1 MEKKPLCE
9 HTACMEN
16 RQRDSGQQGRMKI
29 RHLVLKGKKPER
41 LEWSVPE
48 IFLQHVFVFSAV
60 ILQPC
65 ALLCAPF
72 PPLMVPFSVL
82 LGAVLGSS
90 CLPFKPK
97 KRHLSRPAPPPNPCS
112 LWAPRCYLCHS
123 HFANLRQPFQGTLY
137 PEPICY
143 LTAAKRV
150 LVY

>member
-16 RQRDSGQQGRMKI
+16 RRDSGQQGRMKI
-29 RHLVLKGKKPER
+29 RQLVLKGKKPER
-41 LEWSVPE
+41 LGWSVPE
-48 IFLQHVFVFSAV
+48 IFLQRVFVFSAV

-65 ALLCAPF
+65 AVLCAPF
-72 PPLMVPFSVL
+72 PPLMVPFSLLWTVL
-82 LGAVLGSS
+82 CFLLPPFQAHEKKPLQTCSS
-90 CLPFKPK
+90 PVPVQ
-97 KRHLSRPAPPPNPCS
+97 
-112 LWAPRCYLCHS
+112 APRRYLCHR

-137 PEPICY
+137 PEPICH